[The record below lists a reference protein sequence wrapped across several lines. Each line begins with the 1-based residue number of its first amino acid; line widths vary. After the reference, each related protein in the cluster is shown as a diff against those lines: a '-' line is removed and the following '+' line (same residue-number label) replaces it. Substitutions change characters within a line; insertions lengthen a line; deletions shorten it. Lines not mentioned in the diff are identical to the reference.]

1 MSNQR
6 FYDRDQSV
14 CAAVNLTRQLPQ
26 DFQGL
31 IAGGINTVAIRDHQ
45 ADERMSHLKSL
56 GAEKILPLY
65 KSKNKRRDYD
75 SVPEF
80 HTAMNYL
87 RILEENERR
96 KVADT
101 VLELVEFANHYLEK
115 CRYTAC
121 IPDPK
126 KIEQVRDSFLGMET
140 AKALQYLETVR
151 KEVLST
157 LMPAKAQDGPKA
169 GYVADGN
176 TIHLG
181 EF

>member
-6 FYDRDQSV
+6 FYDRDKSV

-31 IAGGINTVAIRDHQ
+31 IADGINTVAVRDHQ
-45 ADERMSHLKSL
+45 ADEKLSHLKSL
-56 GAEKILPLY
+56 GAERILPLY

-75 SVPEF
+75 TVPEF

-87 RILEENERR
+87 RILEEDERR
-96 KVADT
+96 KVTDT
-101 VLELVEFANHYLEK
+101 IIDLAEFAHHYLET

-121 IPDPK
+121 IPDQK
-126 KIEQVRDSFLGMET
+126 KIEQVRDTYLEMET
-140 AKALQYLETVR
+140 AQAMQYLQAIR
-151 KEVLST
+151 QEVLST
-157 LMPAKAQDGPKA
+157 LIPVKAQDSSKV

-176 TIHLG
+176 TVHLG